1 MSENPPGRPYTE
13 HGQYPA
19 APAGFPN
26 AAAGSQPWQRPPHS
40 PSRWPAFLALALAV
54 VASGLAIAAWF
65 RPAPSPSVASSKP
78 PAYSDQQV
86 SDARARA
93 CAAFELVKT
102 GTRLQAL
109 GGEPGSPPSDDPAM
123 RKAQAANA
131 RLSLVAGA
139 SYLLSHLDPATPQP
153 IAENIR
159 KLSSTL
165 EDVGVQYLAGAKNA
179 DPAQAELLSE
189 GDAEISSVADLCK

>member
-1 MSENPPGRPYTE
+1 
-13 HGQYPA
+13 
-19 APAGFPN
+19 
-26 AAAGSQPWQRPPHS
+26 
-40 PSRWPAFLALALAV
+40 
-54 VASGLAIAAWF
+54 
-65 RPAPSPSVASSKP
+65 
-78 PAYSDQQV
+78 
-86 SDARARA
+86 
-93 CAAFELVKT
+93 
-102 GTRLQAL
+102 
-109 GGEPGSPPSDDPAM
+109 M